1 MDGHLPITVLACV
14 LSNSTLSD
22 SWHSDKSTRCWR
34 WNLCPQINPHR
45 NTPGV
50 IKKVRHLRS
59 TSLPAV
65 LSSPSLFLHHISSYM
80 WLVIRNH
87 VIRALRFNT
96 HGFSSRVRWG
106 STLLHS
112 NIFSRKFIFTAP
124 SPVNWRTACPWLESC
139 YKFTI
144 KQRRVFGGAGSWLS
158 WSWHYRTTLELAA
171 LQSDFHRKTQVRPLW
186 LSMKLTWTAARAF
199 IDLGG
204 RRSRTSFTVSLLQ
217 CYCMWFTFL
226 SSIIFSS
233 L

>member
-1 MDGHLPITVLACV
+1 MSLNQNISLRGKLRSGAFISLNLFYVVPPWYSDNEDYSILMDGHLPITVLACV

-124 SPVNWRTACPWLESC
+124 SSVNWRTSCPWLESC
-139 YKFTI
+139 YEFTV
-144 KQRRVFGGAGSWLS
+144 KQRRVFGGAG
-158 WSWHYRTTLELAA
+158 
-171 LQSDFHRKTQVRPLW
+171 D
-186 LSMKLTWTAARAF
+186 
-199 IDLGG
+199 
-204 RRSRTSFTVSLLQ
+204 
-217 CYCMWFTFL
+217 
-226 SSIIFSS
+226 
-233 L
+233 